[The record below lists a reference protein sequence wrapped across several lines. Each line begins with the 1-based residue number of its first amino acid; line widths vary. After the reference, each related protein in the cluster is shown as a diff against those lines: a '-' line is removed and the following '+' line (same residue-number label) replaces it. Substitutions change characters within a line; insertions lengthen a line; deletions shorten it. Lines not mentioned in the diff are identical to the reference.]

1 MAMSEKQKTSAA
13 EEQQVTPDDLERN
26 YLENDGSSEV
36 EVETHGM
43 GEKLN
48 RLRAAVLG
56 ANDGIVSTA
65 AVVVGVAGAT
75 DSTRE
80 IFTAGLA
87 ALVGGAISM
96 ALGEYVSVSSQ
107 RDAEKAAVDT
117 EKKLQ
122 EQDPEAEFR
131 HLVQAYKNDGLS
143 PETALAVA
151 RERTESDPLSA
162 HLEVH
167 YGLDQDDIVS
177 PWSAAIASFL
187 SFFVGALLPLGAIML
202 AGGATTRV
210 AVCVVVTLIALAV
223 TGAISA
229 KLGGAKPGR
238 AVVRLVVGGGL
249 ALAATF
255 AVGSLFGTAVG

>member
-1 MAMSEKQKTSAA
+1 MWGVDLSTMDTTESSKAIHPS
-13 EEQQVTPDDLERN
+13 DDFPEF
-26 YLENDGSSEV
+26 SEV

-56 ANDGIVSTA
+56 ANDGIVSVA

-75 DSTRE
+75 SSIRE
-80 IFTAGLA
+80 ISTAGIA

-107 RDAEKAAVDT
+107 RDAEKAAIET
-117 EKKLQ
+117 ERKLQ
-122 EQDPEAEFR
+122 EADPDAELT
-131 HLVQAYKNDGLS
+131 HLVQAYKNSGLS
-143 PETALAVA
+143 EETAVAVA
-151 RERTESDPLSA
+151 RERTALNPLAA
-162 HLEVH
+162 HLEIH
-167 YGLDQDDIVS
+167 YGIDEEDIVS

-187 SFFVGALLPLGAIML
+187 AFFVGAVVPLIAIVL
-202 AGGATTRV
+202 APASVRV
-210 AVCVVVTLIALAV
+210 AVCVAVTLVALAV

-229 KLGGAKPGR
+229 KLGGAKASR

-255 AVGSLFGTAVG
+255 LVGMLFGTTVG